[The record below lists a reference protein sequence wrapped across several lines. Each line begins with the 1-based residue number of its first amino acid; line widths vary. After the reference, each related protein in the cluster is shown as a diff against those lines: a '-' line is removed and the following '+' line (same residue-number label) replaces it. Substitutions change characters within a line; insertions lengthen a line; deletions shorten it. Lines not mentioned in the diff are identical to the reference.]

1 MACPGTRCQRIIV
14 KVSYCQF
21 QRTQYNFCKPNP
33 SHDIINHYFV
43 CSDYDS
49 TINDILDEKIVET
62 ACKRSSYP
70 KQIRNQVVRSL
81 RAERKL
87 LVRHDYF
94 HIYIYIKSNHFYC
107 HITTARVLWWVKFL
121 RACSRQCKKTEQF
134 TYRQYIFTDC
144 TEDNVQNTHNTYSI
158 HTVYL

>member
-1 MACPGTRCQRIIV
+1 MQENLVIGGLSWDE
-14 KVSYCQF
+14 VSEDYCEGKLLSVSENSV
-21 QRTQYNFCKPNP
+21 TYNFCKPNP

-49 TINDILDEKIVET
+49 TINDILDENIVET

-87 LVRHDYF
+87 LVRHVYF
-94 HIYIYIKSNHFYC
+94 HIYIYIYTHTHTHTYLHSYIH
-107 HITTARVLWWVKFL
+107 
-121 RACSRQCKKTEQF
+121 
-134 TYRQYIFTDC
+134 TYRINKSQTNQVFNYWNNNITDFK
-144 TEDNVQNTHNTYSI
+144 Y
-158 HTVYL
+158 